1 MVNTKKIITS
11 LVIISMLFSQVNLV
25 SANDDS
31 LYQDY
36 YPEISYELTQEIDL
50 FLNNYYKK
58 LDNLS
63 LSDKVTTLKK
73 LKIKI
78 DLTTNKE
85 KKKSKKEVLKYI
97 SSKINNEI
105 SSYEAQK
112 KFSASNLTNDEIK
125 KVEEN
130 LVSLQMLFFNQ
141 LDKNINTFKKDY
153 LKMTNY
159 NEIWNSQTS
168 FKLKKEWMWEM
179 NLNLW
184 LKNYEINQNIFDQ
197 SIKSWVNLEWNYSLI
212 TWTWNINLDTIA
224 EFISKDWEFYL
235 ALNNLKYDSKNKE
248 ILANLDKYL
257 NEFKSNKFVKFYS
270 DEESKKVYEYMKK
283 ISLNEVMNSTKTTL
297 NKSIF
302 TPYKKEWNKYYLI
315 PSKDF
320 CKEVISQS
328 NSFLTK
334 TLAIDSNNECTNY
347 AYWKMLKDFTNNWE
361 MYIELWTNNNLVYNY
376 KYDNSNINLNL
387 NYNKDLLNSLKLVW
401 IENKVEVINI
411 DYLNNNKLDI
421 VLLFDKNNKFD
432 FKSTIENSNFKSIL
446 SNLNLDNSFVKL
458 NWKFELKDSKFAWKY
473 LWTTKD
479 NNKWKVDLSLN
490 WDKENLNWKVLIN
503 TKDFNLVWD
512 LNKLKNIW
520 KVNIKFDADLMWEW
534 KLANVF
540 TYSWDYKIEDKYF
553 ELKSKY
559 DSTLMMVKYNGD
571 LNLTVDQKNSKNDWY
586 LLFTINEWKNN
597 LLELKS
603 ENKAI
608 RNNPSKEI
616 KAPTEFIEYSVI
628 EDEKKIS
635 RDKVREN
642 DLKAIMTALNQSYS
656 EMWEFPSEKDFF
668 TQLEKFMSFVPV
680 DDKEAEIIEWCDFW
694 YNYWVWID
702 EKTKKNKYFVL
713 SACMESKE
721 YKQKSID
728 DKWLD
733 KNRYEIWVWIDK
745 VSEVKFIE
753 DIYSQ
758 YEDETEY

>member
-36 YPEISYELTQEIDL
+36 YPEISYEVSQEIDL

-58 LDNLS
+58 LDNLT
-63 LSDKVTTLKK
+63 LSDKVSTLKK
-73 LKIKI
+73 LKVKI
-78 DLTTNKE
+78 DLAINKE

-97 SSKINNEI
+97 SSKINNEL

-130 LVSLQMLFFNQ
+130 LVNLQMLFFNQ
-141 LDKNINTFKKDY
+141 LDKNINNFKKDY

-179 NLNLW
+179 NFNLW
-184 LKNYEINQNIFDQ
+184 LTNYEINQNIFDQ

-212 TWTWNINLDTIA
+212 TWTWNISLDTIA

-248 ILANLDKYL
+248 VLANLDKYL
-257 NEFKSNKFVKFYS
+257 TEFKSNKFVKFYS
-270 DEESKKVYEYMKK
+270 DEESKKIYEYMKK
-283 ISLNEVMNSTKTTL
+283 ISLNEVMDSTKSTL

-320 CKEVISQS
+320 CKEVVSQS

-361 MYIELWTNNNLVYNY
+361 MYIELWTNNNLVYDY
-376 KYDNSNINLNL
+376 KYDNSNINLSV

-401 IENKVEVINI
+401 VENKNEVINI

-421 VLLFDKNNKFD
+421 ILVFDKNNKFD
-432 FKSTIENSNFKSIL
+432 FKSTIENNNFKSIL
-446 SNLNLDNSFVKL
+446 SNLNLDNPFVKL

-473 LWTTKD
+473 LWSTKD
-479 NNKWKVDLSLN
+479 DNKWKIDLSIN
-490 WDKENLNWKVLIN
+490 WDKENLNSKLLLN
-503 TKDFNLVWD
+503 SKEFNLVWD
-512 LNKLKNIW
+512 LNKVKNIW
-520 KVNIKFDADLMWEW
+520 KINLKFDADLIWEW
-534 KLANVF
+534 KLDNIF

-559 DSTLMMVKYNGD
+559 NTNLMMVKYNGD
-571 LNLTVDQKNSKNDWY
+571 LNLTVDQKSSKNDWY
-586 LLFTINEWKNN
+586 LFFTINEWKNN

-616 KAPTEFIEYSVI
+616 KAPTEFIEYSVF
-628 EDEKKIS
+628 EDEKKLS
-635 RDKVREN
+635 RDKTREN

-668 TQLEKFMSFVPV
+668 TQLEKFMSFIPV
-680 DDKEAEIIEWCDFW
+680 DENEAEIINWCDFW
-694 YNYWVWID
+694 YNYWVWVD

-733 KNRYEIWVWIDK
+733 KNRYEIWVGIDK

-758 YEDETEY
+758 YEDDTEY

>member
-421 VLLFDKNNKFD
+421 VLVFDKNNKFD

-680 DDKEAEIIEWCDFW
+680 DEKEAEIIEWCDFW

>member
-628 EDEKKIS
+628 EDEKKI
-635 RDKVREN
+635 
-642 DLKAIMTALNQSYS
+642 
-656 EMWEFPSEKDFF
+656 
-668 TQLEKFMSFVPV
+668 
-680 DDKEAEIIEWCDFW
+680 
-694 YNYWVWID
+694 
-702 EKTKKNKYFVL
+702 
-713 SACMESKE
+713 
-721 YKQKSID
+721 KSI
-728 DKWLD
+728 LFR
-733 KNRYEIWVWIDK
+733 NVRI
-745 VSEVKFIE
+745 S
-753 DIYSQ
+753 
-758 YEDETEY
+758 

>member
-680 DDKEAEIIEWCDFW
+680 DEKEAEIIEWCDFW

>member
-680 DDKEAEIIEWCDFW
+680 DEKEAEIIEWCDFW

-713 SACMESKE
+713 SSCMESKE

-728 DKWLD
+728 DKWPD